1 MAPHTAPMLYR
12 ILFVVLAATSASA
25 FVAPGVQSTVSVRTS
40 AVTMGAKKART

>member
-1 MAPHTAPMLYR
+1 MFRAL
-12 ILFVVLAATSASA
+12 LVVLAAASVSA